1 LSSGQTLIG
10 DISKTAIKKASCPR
24 NKMTIWNTTIKPKLT
39 FAIFLFFKNNVL
51 TDEFIFHWFVGMGVD
66 HLVKNHFVE
75 SQKVDRKYGG
85 WSLCRQYLWHFGI
98 LAMVYYLWLTKPVGG
113 YVTLGQVRKFFK
125 FEFLSRKHFW

>member
-24 NKMTIWNTTIKPKLT
+24 NKMTIWKTTLKPKLT

-51 TDEFIFHWFVGMGVD
+51 TDEFIFLWFVRQKSFCRKSKSWSKIWWLITLSTVPIAFWHTTYGV
-66 HLVKNHFVE
+66 L
-75 SQKVDRKYGG
+75 
-85 WSLCRQYLWHFGI
+85 LL
-98 LAMVYYLWLTKPVGG
+98 
-113 YVTLGQVRKFFK
+113 LGQVRKFFK